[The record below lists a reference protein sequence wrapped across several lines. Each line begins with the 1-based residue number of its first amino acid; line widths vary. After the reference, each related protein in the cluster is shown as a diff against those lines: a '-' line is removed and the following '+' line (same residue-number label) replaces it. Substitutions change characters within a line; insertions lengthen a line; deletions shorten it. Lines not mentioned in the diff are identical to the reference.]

1 MFSMNLQRDSAT
13 GQEML
18 SKHVEKW
25 KSGKWKSGKWKKLE
39 KWNTLL
45 EVNNNDERSF
55 FRENLF
61 TLT

>member
-1 MFSMNLQRDSAT
+1 MNLQRDSAT
-13 GQEML
+13 DQEML
-18 SKHVEKW
+18 SKHLEKW
-25 KSGKWKSGKWKKLE
+25 NSGKWKKLE
-39 KWNTLL
+39 KWKTLL

>member
-1 MFSMNLQRDSAT
+1 
-13 GQEML
+13 ML

-39 KWNTLL
+39 KWKTLL

>member
-1 MFSMNLQRDSAT
+1 MNLQRDSAT

-18 SKHVEKW
+18 SKHVE
-25 KSGKWKSGKWKKLE
+25 KWKSGKWKKLE